1 MGGPTGVAGKLAMK
15 DIRRCRGEEMNELE
29 TGTVNL
35 PNSNARLAC
44 RRRAQT
50 EPPPKPKQSPPKNRA
65 PEPIG
70 DRLRAARAL
79 RKLTLHQL
87 ASRANVAY
95 VTAWGA
101 ESGADIRLSILR
113 RIAAALSIE
122 LTDLFNDEK
131 WPKQT

>member
-1 MGGPTGVAGKLAMK
+1 
-15 DIRRCRGEEMNELE
+15 
-29 TGTVNL
+29 
-35 PNSNARLAC
+35 
-44 RRRAQT
+44 
-50 EPPPKPKQSPPKNRA
+50 
-65 PEPIG
+65 
-70 DRLRAARAL
+70 L